1 MDGQR
6 VGAGGRQIRVDGQAR
21 RSRQAAGIVIGETI
35 RVIHRQAEQ
44 QGINAQKWSPG
55 QIKTSHWGAG
65 TTVFYGEWCECVYW
79 WQVQTIS
86 PRYVGG
92 ESNELVI
99 RRGLPLVVWE
109 RRCKGLV
116 CNRAPPPWERLLTR
130 GGWRRRGLPRG
141 RGAGFSGCDLWNS
154 SVRAGS
160 RMSLA
165 LTQDLS
171 SGPYPSQSTRYWSIP
186 PWRRESRSYL
196 TWYASSP
203 SSRMGGG
210 IWVSASSFTSP
221 SLGPP
226 AGFNSDTWKVGEIR

>member
-1 MDGQR
+1 MYYNKLSERKNWSVGWGGRNGNSNSTSVSFCDETEAWGSICSLLNNSKQYRTQVMDGQR

-55 QIKTSHWGAG
+55 QIKTLHWGAG

-116 CNRAPPPWERLLTR
+116 CNREVLWPGTPPRPRPEWAGASES
-130 GGWRRRGLPRG
+130 WLPRSPLPLSDHL
-141 RGAGFSGCDLWNS
+141 R
-154 SVRAGS
+154 V
-160 RMSLA
+160 
-165 LTQDLS
+165 LT
-171 SGPYPSQSTRYWSIP
+171 PTH
-186 PWRRESRSYL
+186 E
-196 TWYASSP
+196 
-203 SSRMGGG
+203 
-210 IWVSASSFTSP
+210 
-221 SLGPP
+221 
-226 AGFNSDTWKVGEIR
+226 K